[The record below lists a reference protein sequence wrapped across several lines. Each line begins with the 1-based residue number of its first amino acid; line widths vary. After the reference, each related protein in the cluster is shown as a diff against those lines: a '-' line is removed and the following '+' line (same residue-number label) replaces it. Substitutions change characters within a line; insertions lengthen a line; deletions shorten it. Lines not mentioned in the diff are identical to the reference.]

1 MLAKNEKGQAL
12 VEFTLVLP
20 LLLLLVFGIV
30 EFGRVYSAVLA
41 VNHVARE
48 TARAAAVGV
57 TGTELDEIAEKAA
70 PQLPGDKL
78 AVNVSPSNPT
88 RGEQV
93 SVEVE
98 TLVDIRSPFI
108 NRLIPNPFPVRGK
121 VIMRVE

>member
-57 TGTELDEIAEKAA
+57 TGTELEEIAEKAA

-108 NRLIPNPFPVRGK
+108 NRLIPNPFPVQGK